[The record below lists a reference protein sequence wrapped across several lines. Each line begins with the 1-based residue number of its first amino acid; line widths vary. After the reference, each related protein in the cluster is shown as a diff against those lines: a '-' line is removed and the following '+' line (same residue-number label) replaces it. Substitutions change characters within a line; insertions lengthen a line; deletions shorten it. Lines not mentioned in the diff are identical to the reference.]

1 MVVNTPQTKDQG
13 IDIVVGVQLEDAEV
27 TVEVEGVTGST
38 DLQTEKNIVI
48 MKKQSKKNQKLM
60 KNQEDQTAIEV
71 EAVVE
76 EDAVEGVGEVVV
88 EEEAVDHITVV
99 GREVKDLVTSTL
111 HRMKVAEMKIKN
123 TKGKNVMMP
132 VVVEEEVD
140 VVPEDSDVDQD
151 DLHHRVQVTKET
163 DRIVVKI
170 DQSVLIV
177 VKTDQNVVM
186 IVLTDVMI
194 DQTVVMIDPIDETT
208 VKTKT
213 VEMAK
218 ASVGIVDLDT
228 VEDLDVRATRS
239 RKVVKK

>member
-1 MVVNTPQTKDQG
+1 LVVNTPQTKDQG

-76 EDAVEGVGEVVV
+76 EDAAEGVGEVVV